1 MQVDDERVLVGL
13 FAFQMAC
20 WNFHYG
26 FSMAGNVLQVRCGS
40 RLVRGNNVVME
51 PEPYISRGAAAFSR
65 VGFII
70 AYGNQV
76 EILLVGEQGDGITV
90 ALRVW

>member
-1 MQVDDERVLVGL
+1 
-13 FAFQMAC
+13 
-20 WNFHYG
+20 
-26 FSMAGNVLQVRCGS
+26 
-40 RLVRGNNVVME
+40 ME

-90 ALRVW
+90 ALRVCGYFHACNCTTTVACGRVRFRNAAVYVQYLLQAEILRRDDCFGVAPVVP